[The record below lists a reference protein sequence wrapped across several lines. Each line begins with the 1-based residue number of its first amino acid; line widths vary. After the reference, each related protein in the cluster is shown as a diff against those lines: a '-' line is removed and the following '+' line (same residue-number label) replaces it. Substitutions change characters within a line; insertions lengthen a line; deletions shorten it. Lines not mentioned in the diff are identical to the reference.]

1 MIEKD
6 DLNEITKMLLTV
18 QKEMMSEMAKMFLTI
33 EKEHFK
39 ENELWICKG
48 RRLQMTNI
56 VNHMKICLQSIDKDI
71 ERKVST
77 ESVLNTTIGAM
88 KSLVDVCEEELRT
101 NPNLI
106 AGEIEVFHLVEVLN
120 DNGVASRLPHQA
132 QYLGMSF
139 LAEDDDLAVSQ
150 IILLAD
156 ALLQLQHH
164 RTGSIDNLD
173 VVLVRQLVGGRW
185 LTMGTQQYLNI
196 VQLRH
201 LLVVDGDET
210 HLSQTVALHSVMH
223 NIT

>member
-6 DLNEITKMLLTV
+6 DLNESTKMLLTV

-106 AGEIEVFHLVEVLN
+106 AGEIEER
-120 DNGVASRLPHQA
+120 DNGA
-132 QYLGMSF
+132 
-139 LAEDDDLAVSQ
+139 AE
-150 IILLAD
+150 
-156 ALLQLQHH
+156 
-164 RTGSIDNLD
+164 
-173 VVLVRQLVGGRW
+173 
-185 LTMGTQQYLNI
+185 
-196 VQLRH
+196 
-201 LLVVDGDET
+201 
-210 HLSQTVALHSVMH
+210 
-223 NIT
+223 